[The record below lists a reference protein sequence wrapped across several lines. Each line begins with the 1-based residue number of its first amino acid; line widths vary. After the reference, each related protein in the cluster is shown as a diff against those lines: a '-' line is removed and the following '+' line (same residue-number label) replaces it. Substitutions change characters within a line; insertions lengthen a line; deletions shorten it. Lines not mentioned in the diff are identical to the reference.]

1 MAKNY
6 VYEKHFTLEEA
17 RACLPMLKENLA
29 QIRRLVL
36 RLRAIGFD
44 YYKGKYL
51 PGFHPDTRDE
61 FPPDFEQMVSL
72 IQTINELGIEIKSL
86 ESGLVDFPA
95 LRGNGEEVFLC
106 WKIDEDD
113 IEFWHTLDGGFK
125 GREHIDDF

>member
-1 MAKNY
+1 MAKEL
-6 VYEKHFTLEEA
+6 VYDKHFTLKEA
-17 RACLPMLKENLA
+17 RACLPMLRHTLTDIR
-29 QIRRLVL
+29 QIVL

-61 FPPDFEQMVSL
+61 FPADFEQLLLL
-72 IQTINELGIEIKSL
+72 IQTINELGIEIKGL

-95 LRGNGEEVFLC
+95 LRDNGEEVFLC

-113 IEFWHTLDGGFK
+113 IEFWHSLDGGFK
-125 GREHIDDF
+125 AREHIDDF